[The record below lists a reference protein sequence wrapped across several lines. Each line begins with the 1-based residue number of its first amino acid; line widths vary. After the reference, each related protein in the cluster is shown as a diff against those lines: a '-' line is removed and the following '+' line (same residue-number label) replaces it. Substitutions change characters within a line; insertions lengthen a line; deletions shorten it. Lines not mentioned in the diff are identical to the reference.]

1 MPEPKLTL
9 AVEHY
14 DRHLPLLDRTVT
26 AEGIQ
31 LDVWHITVES
41 GRHERML
48 DRMEWDCAE
57 LSMSS
62 YIMAITRGAP
72 LTAIPVFPRRL
83 FSQSQMYV
91 NTAAGINGPQDLI
104 GKKVGLRSF
113 QTTLS
118 VLAKGDLQHE
128 YGIPLDQ
135 VNWITSTNEP
145 VSFQAPA
152 GVSIER
158 APQGNNIETMLVQGE
173 IDAYMVPR
181 MPQPFVAGASE
192 VGRLFQDSRSEEISY
207 FHRNGFYPIMHL
219 VAVKQ
224 EVADQ
229 HAGLVAP
236 HRVGRGKPAAQV
248 ALVDHVVVQQGGG
261 MDELDTSGQRH
272 MAGSGIV
279 AHVGRRQRQ
288 HRAQPFAAGGDDMPG
303 QLRDQFDRTVHALDD
318 QLIDR
323 LEVFGDQLTEGVER
337 RLAIPVTV
345 QTDDNAQR
353 ESSEVA

>member
-14 DRHLPLLDRTVT
+14 DRHLPLLDRTVK

-31 LDVWHITVES
+31 LDVRHVTVES

-48 DRMEWDCAE
+48 DGLEWDCAE
-57 LSMSS
+57 LSLSS
-62 YIMAITRGAP
+62 YIMAITRGAA

-91 NTAAGINGPQDLI
+91 NTAAGISGPKDLI

-135 VNWITSTNEP
+135 VNWITSTDEP

-158 APQGNNIETMLVQGE
+158 APQGSNIETMLVQGE

-181 MPQPFVAGASE
+181 MPQPFVSGASE

-207 FHRNGFYPIMHL
+207 FQRNGFYPIMHL
-219 VAVKQ
+219 VAIKQ

-229 HAGLVAP
+229 HPEVTAALFKAFEQAKETAFRFYDDPNWSSMAWAPQLAQEEQLIMGGDTWPNGLEKN
-236 HRVGRGKPAAQV
+236 RSNLERFIQY
-248 ALVDHVVVQQGGG
+248 
-261 MDELDTSGQRH
+261 ELDQG
-272 MAGSGIV
+272 
-279 AHVGRRQRQ
+279 
-288 HRAQPFAAGGDDMPG
+288 
-303 QLRDQFDRTVHALDD
+303 
-318 QLIDR
+318 LIDGR
-323 LEVFGDQLTEGVER
+323 LEVEDLFH
-337 RLAIPVTV
+337 P
-345 QTDDNAQR
+345 
-353 ESSEVA
+353 SSHHL

>member
-1 MPEPKLTL
+1 MPELKLTL

-31 LDVWHITVES
+31 LDVRHVTVES

-48 DRMEWDCAE
+48 DGLEWDCAE
-57 LSMSS
+57 LSLSS

-91 NTAAGINGPQDLI
+91 NTAAGISGPQDLI

-152 GVSIER
+152 GVSIQR
-158 APQGNNIETMLVQGE
+158 APQGSNIENMLVQGD
-173 IDAYMVPR
+173 IDAYMAPR
-181 MPQPFVAGASE
+181 MPVPFVAGAPE

-207 FHRNGFYPIMHL
+207 FQRNGFYPIMHL
-219 VAVKQ
+219 VAIKQ

-229 HAGLVAP
+229 YPEVTSALFTAFEQAKEAAFRFYDDPNWSSMAWAPQLAQEEQLIMGGDTWPNGLEQN
-236 HRVGRGKPAAQV
+236 RSNLERFIQY
-248 ALVDHVVVQQGGG
+248 
-261 MDELDTSGQRH
+261 ELDQG
-272 MAGSGIV
+272 
-279 AHVGRRQRQ
+279 
-288 HRAQPFAAGGDDMPG
+288 
-303 QLRDQFDRTVHALDD
+303 
-318 QLIDR
+318 LIDDR
-323 LEVFGDQLTEGVER
+323 LEVEDLFHPSCHSL
-337 RLAIPVTV
+337 
-345 QTDDNAQR
+345 
-353 ESSEVA
+353 

>member
-14 DRHLPLLDRTVT
+14 DRHIPLLDRTVK

-31 LDVWHITVES
+31 LDVRHVTVES

-48 DRMEWDCAE
+48 DGLEWDCAE
-57 LSMSS
+57 LSLSS
-62 YIMAITRGAP
+62 YIMAITRGAA
-72 LTAIPVFPRRL
+72 LTAIPVFPSRL

-91 NTAAGINGPQDLI
+91 NTPAGISGPQDLI
-104 GKKVGLRSF
+104 GKRVGLRSF

-135 VNWITSTNEP
+135 VNWITSTDEP

-181 MPQPFVAGASE
+181 MPVPFDAGAPE

-207 FHRNGFYPIMHL
+207 FQRNGFYPIMHL
-219 VAVKQ
+219 VAIKQ
-224 EVADQ
+224 EVANQ
-229 HAGLVAP
+229 HPEVT
-236 HRVGRGKPAAQV
+236 AALFT
-248 ALVDHVVVQQGGG
+248 A
-261 MDELDTSGQRH
+261 
-272 MAGSGIV
+272 
-279 AHVGRRQRQ
+279 
-288 HRAQPFAAGGDDMPG
+288 F
-303 QLRDQFDRTVHALDD
+303 
-318 QLIDR
+318 
-323 LEVFGDQLTEGVER
+323 
-337 RLAIPVTV
+337 
-345 QTDDNAQR
+345 
-353 ESSEVA
+353 

>member
-1 MPEPKLTL
+1 MPELKLTL

-14 DRHLPLLDRTVT
+14 DRHLPFLDRTVT

-31 LDVWHITVES
+31 LDVRHVTVES

-48 DRMEWDCAE
+48 DGLEWDCAE
-57 LSMSS
+57 LSLSS

-91 NTAAGINGPQDLI
+91 NTAAGISGPQDLI

-152 GVSIER
+152 GVSIQR
-158 APQGNNIETMLVQGE
+158 APQGSNIENMLVQGD

-181 MPQPFVAGASE
+181 MPVPFVAGAPE

-207 FHRNGFYPIMHL
+207 FQRNGFYPIMHL
-219 VAVKQ
+219 VAIKQ

-229 HAGLVAP
+229 HPEVTSALFTAFEQSKEAAFRFYDDPNWSSMAWAPQLAQEEQLIMGGDTWPNGLEQN
-236 HRVGRGKPAAQV
+236 RSNLERFIQY
-248 ALVDHVVVQQGGG
+248 
-261 MDELDTSGQRH
+261 ELDQG
-272 MAGSGIV
+272 
-279 AHVGRRQRQ
+279 
-288 HRAQPFAAGGDDMPG
+288 
-303 QLRDQFDRTVHALDD
+303 
-318 QLIDR
+318 LIDDR
-323 LEVFGDQLTEGVER
+323 LEVEDLFHPSCHSL
-337 RLAIPVTV
+337 
-345 QTDDNAQR
+345 
-353 ESSEVA
+353 